1 MQKSMDR
8 QTNILLDIIIIII
21 IYNEEKYKKKL
32 KKPNL

>member
-21 IYNEEKYKKKL
+21 YNEEKYKKKL
-32 KKPNL
+32 EKLDL

>member
-32 KKPNL
+32 EKLDL

>member
-1 MQKSMDR
+1 MDR

-32 KKPNL
+32 EKLDL

>member
-21 IYNEEKYKKKL
+21 YNEEKYIKK
-32 KKPNL
+32 N